1 MPVRRA
7 GLALMALAAAVW
19 CAGATAADE
28 HVLRLATPPEVRTLD
43 PHLRIWAAE
52 RIVTTMMLDGLS
64 REDTNGDPVP
74 GGAASWD
81 ISSDGRQY
89 VFHLRPDAQF
99 SDGRPVTA
107 EDYVYAFRRY
117 VDPKTHSQSTGTIES
132 VLHARDCLNGTLPP
146 EALGVAATDSQTLA
160 VTLAHPSPFF
170 LHWATLLVPLERDLI
185 ERWGAKWTEPSHM
198 VSNGPFMLAAFNK
211 SGAIELVKNPHYWN
225 ARTIRLDRIRFIPV
239 SDRALQLKMFATG
252 ELDVVSLTDDQ
263 AAEQRAKLGDQ
274 MKIQPLNRV
283 SYYFFNMATGPF
295 ADQPSLRRALALS
308 FEPEVVA
315 RKLNAATV
323 EPANSLIPRN
333 FPAYA
338 HPRLDFAARPMA
350 DRLTEARRLYAEAH
364 YGPQRPLAINLVEGV
379 RSRCQIIADMWRAA
393 LGAQVNCTIIE
404 DGEARFDAVR
414 HGEFDMGLMSEAAA
428 APDPL
433 EILESFQSTPEN
445 VGNVGR
451 YRSAKFDDLLR
462 QADESADFLA
472 RAEKLARAE
481 RILLDDLPA
490 LPLAYGRAAYLV
502 SPRVKGFRMLPS
514 AGMFVDG
521 VATDQPSD

>member
-1 MPVRRA
+1 
-7 GLALMALAAAVW
+7 MALAAVGC

-43 PHLRIWAAE
+43 PHLRVWAAE

-64 REDTNGDPVP
+64 REDANGDPIP

-89 VFHLRPDAQF
+89 VFHLRPGAQF

-107 EDYVYAFRRY
+107 DDYVYAFRRY
-117 VDPKTHSQSTGTIES
+117 VDPKTHSQSTGAIES
-132 VLHARDCLNGTLPP
+132 VLHARDCLSGNLPP
-146 EALGVAATDSQTLA
+146 DALGVAATDSQTLA

-170 LHWATLLVPLERDLI
+170 LHWATLLVPLERELI
-185 ERWGAKWTEPSHM
+185 EKWGDQWTEPGHM
-198 VSNGPFMLAAFNK
+198 VSNGPFTLADFHQT
-211 SGAIELVKNPHYWN
+211 GAIELVKNPRYWN
-225 ARTIRLDRIRFIPV
+225 ASAIRLDRIRFVPV
-239 SDRALQLKMFATG
+239 PDHPLQLKLFMAG
-252 ELDVVSLTDDQ
+252 ELDAISLTDDQ
-263 AAEQRAKLGDQ
+263 VIEQRAKLGDQ
-274 MKIQPLNRV
+274 IRIQPINSV
-283 SYYFFNMATGPF
+283 AYYFFNMATGPF

-308 FEPEVVA
+308 FEPEVIA
-315 RKLNAATV
+315 RKLNAPTI

-350 DRLTEARRLYAEAH
+350 DRLAEARRLYGEAH
-364 YGPQRPLAINLVEGV
+364 YGPLRALAINLVDGA
-379 RSRCQIIADMWRAA
+379 RNRCQIVADMWKTA
-393 LGAQVNCTIIE
+393 LGVQVTCTIIA
-404 DGEARFDAVR
+404 DDEARFAAYR
-414 HGEFDMGLMSEAAA
+414 HGDFDMGLMIEAAA

-445 VGNVGR
+445 FGNVGH

-490 LPLAYGRAAYLV
+490 LPLAYGRNAYLV
-502 SPRVKGFRMLPS
+502 SPRVRGFRILPS
-514 AGMFVDG
+514 RSLFVDG
-521 VATDQPSD
+521 ITIDQASE